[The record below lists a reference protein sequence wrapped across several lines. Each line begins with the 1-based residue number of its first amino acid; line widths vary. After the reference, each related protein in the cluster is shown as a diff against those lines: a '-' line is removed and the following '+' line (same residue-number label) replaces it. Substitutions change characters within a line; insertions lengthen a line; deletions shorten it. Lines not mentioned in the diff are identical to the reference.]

1 MEKDLVISCL
11 LIIHNFRL
19 FLTSRINL
27 EKLKERKEEKKR
39 QKRKENYN
47 IAIGL
52 LQHASLITRHM
63 RGEGGICSAT
73 GCSFTESGS
82 SVCKTRLV
90 HPAPALSACTATHG
104 QGALRLLTPFLDG
117 LAHQSAGTGHNIIG
131 KTKAESFECA
141 RHKLVSAQLFS
152 LSGSQLAW
160 SKEFCVARHY

>member
-1 MEKDLVISCL
+1 MELNSVISCL

-19 FLTSRINL
+19 FLTSRINSG
-27 EKLKERKEEKKR
+27 KIKERKEEKKR
-39 QKRKENYN
+39 QKRRENYV

-63 RGEGGICSAT
+63 WGEGGICSAT

-90 HPAPALSACTATHG
+90 HPTPALSACTATHG
-104 QGALRLLTPFLDG
+104 QGALRLLTPLLDG

-141 RHKLVSAQLFS
+141 RHTLVSSQLCIVF
-152 LSGSQLAW
+152 GSQLAR
-160 SKEFCVARHY
+160 SKEFCVALHY